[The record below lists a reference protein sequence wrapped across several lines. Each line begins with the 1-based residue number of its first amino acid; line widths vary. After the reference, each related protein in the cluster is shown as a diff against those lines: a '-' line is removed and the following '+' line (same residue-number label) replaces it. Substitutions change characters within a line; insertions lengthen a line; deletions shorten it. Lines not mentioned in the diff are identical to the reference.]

1 MLVTAR
7 FRHPSMCLCEWEYN
21 VPTPTYVCLPTD
33 IFIFNVLIPAAF
45 SRDKRKLKIKL
56 EPKNNGFAV
65 ASTMPVCTVAKD
77 LCINI
82 HRDEFRGDGRHR
94 LRKRSPE
101 SR

>member
-1 MLVTAR
+1 
-7 FRHPSMCLCEWEYN
+7 
-21 VPTPTYVCLPTD
+21 
-33 IFIFNVLIPAAF
+33 
-45 SRDKRKLKIKL
+45 
-56 EPKNNGFAV
+56 
-65 ASTMPVCTVAKD
+65 MPVCTVAKD